1 VKGKIIGHKG
11 RRAADQTCRDLQG
24 VGRPEAKMGAKPG
37 CLVSTVNSL
46 VLFWAVSPYCV
57 AMKALEVVI
66 PRSDLCDE
74 ESPQILSFK

>member
-1 VKGKIIGHKG
+1 
-11 RRAADQTCRDLQG
+11 
-24 VGRPEAKMGAKPG
+24 MGAKPG

-74 ESPQILSFK
+74 ESLQS